1 MMTGIYNDLGFMK
14 KIFIVLLGLG
24 MVLSGCQESEV
35 KEVPPIDNTDVF
47 GTELTFTAFIA
58 DGENEG
64 TRTVLQAD
72 GKSVWWN
79 AGEKINVFFS
89 DKASGEF
96 TSTNTEPQA
105 VVDFQGILP
114 IIMGAVE
121 SDGPALAYWAVYP
134 YNAENTCDGES
145 VTMTL
150 PSTQNAVEGSFGE
163 GVFPTVATSE
173 NLRLAFYNVCGGAR
187 FSVSQGGITR
197 AVFKSADGTPLSG
210 RVRVGF
216 GENGEPLIKDVLD
229 GSDYV
234 EVIAPEGGFIP
245 GAYYFASLLPGIQ
258 TEGLRVTID
267 KTSQGLVL
275 DGEKSFSKN
284 ITIRRSAFGIIDNL
298 DNGVEYG
305 YGPFR
310 IYSDNTGAKGIVY
323 YVSDDGKEMDMVSV
337 NECRFLPWDQSLA
350 WCRSYGDGTWEMP
363 FIEDLSIISDH
374 FNEINAVLTANGYPH
389 LATQQEDRCYWSQT
403 LYGSEY
409 AYREQLSSG
418 NIYYIG
424 SDERLVSTMNYCRA
438 VKRLGDYSYIDEYGI
453 DHGRGI
459 EIDGVVWAPVNCGFK
474 AASETD
480 KGYPYGKLYQWGRR
494 FGQGFTLEY
503 DATEPVMEPQW
514 TGANGEEDPLS
525 LYLFDPSD
533 TSIWDWISSS
543 DPKYWNA
550 GTEESPVKTEYD
562 PCPSGWRV
570 PTGSELT
577 ALLNGHKNNAK
588 YNGQGGCYFSGS
600 KATSQTEDK
609 IFLPATGCYD
619 VAVSSPGHYILAVD
633 PSRDSKCFY
642 WSSLSGLSLYYHTS
656 LAYYKMQTLGLSSAL
671 AIRCVR
677 VDVASLQ

>member
-1 MMTGIYNDLGFMK
+1 MK

-163 GVFPTVATSE
+163 SVFPTVATSE
-173 NLRLAFYNVCGGAR
+173 NFRLAFYNVCGGAR
-187 FSVSQGGITR
+187 FSVSQSGITR
-197 AVFKSADGTPLSG
+197 VVFKSVDGTTLSG
-210 RVRVGF
+210 RVQVGF
-216 GENGEPLIKDVLD
+216 DDNGKPLIINVIE

-234 EVIAPEGGFIP
+234 EVVAPQGGFIP
-245 GAYYFASLLPGIQ
+245 GAYYFASMLPG
-258 TEGLRVTID
+258 THTDGLIVTIN
-267 KTSQGLVL
+267 KNYQGFVL
-275 DGEKSFSKN
+275 DGEKSLSKS
-284 ITIRRSAFGIIDNL
+284 ITIRRSAFGMIDNL
-298 DNGVEYG
+298 DNGMEYG

-310 IYSDNTGAKGIVY
+310 VYSDNAGAKGIVY
-323 YVSDDGKEMDMVSV
+323 HVSDDGKEMDMVSV

-350 WCRSYGDGTWEMP
+350 WCRSYGDGTWDMP

-389 LATQQEDRCYWSQT
+389 LATQQENRCYWSQT

-418 NIYYIG
+418 DIYYVG
-424 SDERLVSTMNYCRA
+424 SDERLGSTWNYCRA
-438 VKRLGDYSYIDEYGI
+438 VKHLVSPYSDHYIDEYGI
-453 DHGRGI
+453 DHGKGI
-459 EIDGVVWAPVNCGFK
+459 EIDGVVWAPVNCGYK
-474 AASETD
+474 ASSDSD
-480 KGYPYGKLYQWGRR
+480 KGYLYGKLYQWGRKY
-494 FGQGFTLEY
+494 GQGFSLDC
-503 DATEPVMEPQW
+503 DATEPLLSPKW
-514 TGANGEEDPLS
+514 TGANGEEDPGTM
-525 LYLFDPSD
+525 YLFADGEPLSS
-533 TSIWDWISSS
+533 TRDWIGNS
-543 DPKYWNA
+543 DVTYWNA
-550 GTEESPVKTEYD
+550 GTEASPIKTIHD
-562 PCPSGWRV
+562 PCPEGWRV
-570 PTGSELT
+570 PTGIELRN
-577 ALLNGHKNNAK
+577 LLNGHKQGASV
-588 YNGQGGCYFSGS
+588 NGQYGCVFSGS
-600 KATSQTEDK
+600 ISLSEASN
-609 IFLPATGCYD
+609 IVFLPAAGAFNSYD
-619 VAVSSPGHYILAVD
+619 RPWFGID
-633 PSRDSKCFY
+633 PSRNGKCFY
-642 WSSLSGLSLYYHTS
+642 WSSLSGYSLYWAGVS
-656 LAYYKMQTLGLSSAL
+656 KMQTCYLSDAQS
-671 AIRCVR
+671 IRCVR
-677 VDVASLQ
+677 ADVASRQ